1 MIIELDYKRG
11 EMVSFDVEL
20 NKVCRSLYVKL
31 FVGGDFEDG
40 KEEDERLFLCNLKDK
55 SQKR

>member
-1 MIIELDYKRG
+1 MIIELENKRG

-20 NKVCRSLYVKL
+20 NKVCRSFYFKL

-40 KEEDERLFLCNLKDK
+40 KEEDKRLFLCNLKDK